1 MEKAHKIVSLCVREL
16 VANNEESLAGLTW
29 QFANEKCIEITGKP
43 LQINEVAFYQA
54 IQPEYFINIR
64 TLKGGPAPATM
75 RESLA
80 RAEGES
86 TQLEGWLK
94 VKTEAILQAE
104 TQLEQILKGWM
115 EHD

>member
-1 MEKAHKIVSLCVREL
+1 
-16 VANNEESLAGLTW
+16 
-29 QFANEKCIEITGKP
+29 
-43 LQINEVAFYQA
+43 
-54 IQPEYFINIR
+54 
-64 TLKGGPAPATM
+64 M